1 MNFDKHGR
9 IAVLGLGGGG
19 GKIASTLASDKNTT
33 WLDIAAVNTDQAEL
47 KNCENLVQI
56 LIGST
61 WNHHQGCGGSYK
73 DGQKA
78 AQEDAHKL
86 ISFIQSV
93 DILIV
98 VTTLGGGTGSG
109 AASIIAQQARSQ
121 NTMTLFF
128 VTEPFA
134 MEGNA
139 RFRNSEKSL
148 KVLHDTADAV
158 ILLNNDSLFKSMSGN
173 IQSNFENLNTLIANC
188 LYGIAELSRNNGFI
202 PIDFAHIK
210 QLLGK
215 KDAKCRI
222 ALGTASCN
230 DKITVAINELIHS
243 PLLGGVDKL
252 QEAHSAIISLSAGD
266 DLTLEQL
273 NECIEKIKT
282 FFHEDCELTVGLS
295 SGQRR
300 DNRFLITILSI
311 HYDEIEKVKDDL
323 YGTSQGI
330 EKVLKKKTA
339 TRKMPQNKKLEET
352 LYNIQGELELTEMTT
367 GQFSS
372 SAPSNYFGENHDI
385 PTFMRKGIVIDS
397 NL

>member
-1 MNFDKHGR
+1 MNIDKHGR

-19 GKIASTLASDKNTT
+19 GKIVNTLASDKNTT

-47 KNCENLVQI
+47 NDCEHVEKI

-86 ISFIQSV
+86 SPFIQSA

-98 VTTLGGGTGSG
+98 VSTLGGGTGSG

-121 NTMTLFF
+121 GIMTLFF

-139 RFRNSEKSL
+139 RFRNSDKSL
-148 KVLHDTADAV
+148 KLLNEVADAV
-158 ILLNNDSLFKSMSGN
+158 ILLNNEALFKSMTGN
-173 IQSNFENLNTLIANC
+173 LQSNFQNSNKLIANS

-202 PIDFAHIK
+202 PIDFAHIQ

-215 KDAKCRI
+215 KNAKCRI
-222 ALGTASCN
+222 ALGTATGN
-230 DKITVAINELIHS
+230 DKTTVAINELIHS
-243 PLLGGVDKL
+243 PLLGGIDKL
-252 QEAHSAIISLSAGD
+252 KEAHAAIISVSAGD
-266 DLTLEQL
+266 DLALDQL
-273 NECIEKIKT
+273 NDCVQQVKD
-282 FFHEDCELTVGLS
+282 FFGEDCEITVGLS

-300 DNRFLITILSI
+300 DNRLFVTILSI
-311 HYDEIEKVKDDL
+311 HYDELDKVKADL
-323 YGTSQGI
+323 YGTAQGI
-330 EKVLKKKTA
+330 EKTLAPQKTPTNRIA
-339 TRKMPQNKKLEET
+339 KQSLNET
-352 LYNIQGELELTEMTT
+352 VYNIQGELPLMEMNT
-367 GQFSS
+367 GQFSVS
-372 SAPSNYFGENHDI
+372 TPSTYYGENHDI
-385 PTFMRKGIVIDS
+385 PTFMRKGITIDS
-397 NL
+397 GT